1 MWEHLQSIYQQ
12 SNAARLYRLE
22 QDLVT
27 LTQGNDNIQSFY
39 SKIVTIWTEMTMMD
53 PTFPHDFKIFQTMRE
68 SAQVRQFLMKLRPE
82 FEHYRAALLNR
93 SPTPSLNSVIN
104 DLLAEEQ
111 RLKVLSTPGSSDM
124 VLAVS
129 TTPPTRGS
137 GSSPLTCRGCNKV
150 RHVVAQCKEWC
161 AYCRRTGHGI
171 QDCRTRAYASSF
183 GRGRGGR
190 GRGRGRALSATAAT
204 ISSETSVSE
213 SASTTSAEG
222 LSSPLTLAMLQQIV
236 QALSAAGMS
245 GSVNGEGTWEG

>member
-1 MWEHLQSIYQQ
+1 
-12 SNAARLYRLE
+12 
-22 QDLVT
+22 
-27 LTQGNDNIQSFY
+27 
-39 SKIVTIWTEMTMMD
+39 MTMMD

-82 FEHYRAALLNR
+82 FEHCRAALLNR

-111 RLKVLSTPGSSDM
+111 RLKVLSTPSSSDM
-124 VLAVS
+124 VLVVS

-150 RHVVAQCKEWC
+150 GHVVAQCKEWC
-161 AYCRRTGHGI
+161 AYCQRTGHGI

-183 GRGRGGR
+183 SR
-190 GRGRGRALSATAAT
+190 GRGRSRALSATAAT

-222 LSSPLTLAMLQQIV
+222 LSSPLTPAMLQQIV

-245 GSVNGEGTWEG
+245 GSGNGEGTWEG